1 MRAFTKLEKTLM
13 IGLAAT
19 VFLLANLFGVS
30 ALLRQRRALQLD
42 AITLKGSQD
51 DANLWLAQKD
61 KWLTRRDWL
70 DKTLPKASQSD
81 AAQSSF
87 FEELQKS
94 ARARNLAIDEQ
105 GFGEVSNSPHFQSV
119 SVHMRVTGT
128 LENTTR
134 WLAAIQRPE
143 LFQAIT
149 SFSLKSEKDPPK
161 VNLELEIARYSQPSH
176 GS

>member
-30 ALLRQRRALQLD
+30 ALIRQRRALMID
-42 AITLKGSQD
+42 AITMRGSQE
-51 DANLWLAQKD
+51 DANGWLEKKAM
-61 KWLTRRDWL
+61 WLTRKDWL
-70 DKTLPKASQSD
+70 DKTLPKALQPD
-81 AAQSSF
+81 AAQSTF

-105 GFGEVSNSPHFQSV
+105 GFGEVSNSTHFQSV

-149 SFSLKSEKDPPK
+149 SFSLKSEKEPPNM
-161 VNLELEIARYSQPSH
+161 NLELQIARYYRPNN
-176 GS
+176 GR